1 MSKRQT
7 GLAILGACLLACSIG
22 LAADPGVA
30 DPVQGQAA
38 AAVCASCHQAD
49 GSGMNIPGAESWP
62 RLAGLDATYLAK
74 QIEDFKSGQRSSP
87 TMQAFAQMLTDEQI
101 PHVAAWFASLPAPS
115 LSSAE
120 PYSPELLERGRLL
133 ATEGDW
139 DNYLVPCSSCHGPDN
154 LGAGSV
160 FPAIA
165 GQHPAYIRDQLLN
178 WQQGSRQN
186 DPQQLMATVAAR
198 MSADDIQAVA
208 AWLSTQPGTPEQ
220 KPE

>member
-1 MSKRQT
+1 CFLNLAGQIIWRADLIRARKTRYLAISLHIPSSLQCGPDHARGPGSASGVYCMSKRQT

-139 DNYLVPCSSCHGPDN
+139 DNFLVPCSSCHGPDN
-154 LGAGSV
+154 L
-160 FPAIA
+160 
-165 GQHPAYIRDQLLN
+165 
-178 WQQGSRQN
+178 
-186 DPQQLMATVAAR
+186 
-198 MSADDIQAVA
+198 
-208 AWLSTQPGTPEQ
+208 
-220 KPE
+220 

>member
-1 MSKRQT
+1 MSNRQT
-7 GLAILGACLLACSIG
+7 GLAVLGACLLACSIG
-22 LAADPGVA
+22 LSAEPIGNPA
-30 DPVQGQAA
+30 QGQAA
-38 AAVCASCHQAD
+38 AAICAACHQAD

-62 RLAGLDATYLAK
+62 RLAGLDASYLAK
-74 QIEDFKSGQRSSP
+74 QLQDFKSGQRSSP
-87 TMQAFAQMLTDEQI
+87 TMQAFAQMLSDEQI

-115 LSSAE
+115 LPSAE
-120 PYSPELLERGRLL
+120 AHAPALLERGRQL

-154 LGAGSV
+154 LGAGAV

-178 WQQGSRQN
+178 WQKGSRQN

-208 AWLSTQPGTPEQ
+208 AWLSTQPGATEQ